1 TVADSCDPKA
11 AEIVG
16 GNYTLLEDGTTL
28 LYECP
33 QGQYPHPTQFRFCKD
48 GNQWSPL
55 TGRDGRIVQQAVC
68 QAVRCVRPL
77 EFENGVF
84 ETFQQFYDI
93 NQELRFACY
102 DGYQLRGSQIRTC
115 LPNGKWSGE
124 TAICDDGTGH
134 CPDPGIPIGARKYGT
149 EYQADSTVR
158 YQCSR
163 GLSLIGSKE
172 RVCQRSGTWSGSEP
186 ECRSPFTF
194 DSKEEIKT
202 KFLPS
207 LTEVALSASQGAS
220 ANNKS
225 DQLNIY
231 FVLDT
236 SQSFGRTRFTKAKEA
251 LVKLIKKISSYDLLP
266 NYGIV
271 TFATYS
277 RIALSTINPHS
288 SDADWVSEL
297 LSSISTDV
305 HELKPGTNIGSGFRC
320 VYEMMIAQDSEEKR
334 RGMNPTPVS
343 TTAHHIII
351 LLTDGSYH
359 VRDSSSPAV
368 LQINIGRS
376 SPNPRDDYL
385 DIYVFGSGQ
394 DINIEAINELA
405 SHKPNERHSFIL
417 KDFAELKEV
426 LEESLDD
433 GESLPMCGFSPGEAA
448 ADDYEKNPWFAR
460 IVINESRQEI
470 CKGVIVSDRDIL
482 TAAHCLARI
491 NGIEDIS
498 VILGTTNFAVA
509 EIRRHPEYNSQNVQ
523 NKDSPEFYDFDVALV
538 KLKNHLPS
546 FARPVCLPCTIET
559 TRILRKPHPQ
569 TTCKDHEEELLYG
582 GNIPSLFIATCKYRN
597 GQKPGLLRRNVW
609 IKNGEKK
616 MACYLDAEKARRYE
630 NVANISEVLNEH
642 FLCTG
647 GTDLQ
652 VDPNVCSYDAGGP
665 LLIQRRLRYIQLGV
679 ISWSVVDTCKGDR
692 SLLCD
697 SEPVKKKPLPHAR
710 DFHTNIFK
718 ILPWL
723 KEQLGTEVEFL

>member
-1 TVADSCDPKA
+1 MQHLGSFVHFLLFLGASSADTVADSCDPKA
-11 AEIVG
+11 AEIIG
-16 GNYTLLEDGTTL
+16 GNYTLLEDGNTL

-55 TGRDGRIVQQAVC
+55 TGRDGRIVEQAVC
-68 QAVRCVRPL
+68 QAIRCVRPL

-115 LPNGKWSGE
+115 LPSGKWSGE

-158 YQCSR
+158 YQCLR

-231 FVLDT
+231 FILDA

-251 LVKLIKKISSYDLLP
+251 LVKLIEKISSYDLLP

-277 RIALSTINPHS
+277 RIVLSTIDPRS
-288 SDADWVSEL
+288 M
-297 LSSISTDV
+297 
-305 HELKPGTNIGSGFRC
+305 HELKPGTNIRNGFQS
-320 VYEMMIAQDSEEKR
+320 VYEIMIAQDSEEKR
-334 RGMNPTPVS
+334 QGLNPTPVS

-351 LLTDGSYH
+351 LLTDGNYNLGGSPSFVITQIKEFLNIGRPSPNPPDDHLGSYD
-359 VRDSSSPAV
+359 VGDSSSPAV

-376 SPNPRDDYL
+376 SPNPRDDY
-385 DIYVFGSGQ
+385 
-394 DINIEAINELA
+394 
-405 SHKPNERHSFIL
+405 
-417 KDFAELKEV
+417 
-426 LEESLDD
+426 LDD

-460 IVINESRQEI
+460 IVIN
-470 CKGVIVSDRDIL
+470 GVIVSDRDIL

-509 EIRRHPEYNSQNVQ
+509 EIRRHPEYNSENVQ

-538 KLKNHLPS
+538 KLKKHLPS

-582 GNIPSLFIATCKYRN
+582 GNIPSLFITTCKYRN
-597 GQKPGLLRRNVW
+597 DQKPGLLRRDVW
-609 IKNGEKK
+609 IKNGEK
-616 MACYLDAEKARRYE
+616 MTL
-630 NVANISEVLNEH
+630 V
-642 FLCTG
+642 
-647 GTDLQ
+647 DLSSFREGY
-652 VDPNVCSYDAGGP
+652 VTS
-665 LLIQRRLRYIQLGV
+665 
-679 ISWSVVDTCKGDR
+679 SWV
-692 SLLCD
+692 
-697 SEPVKKKPLPHAR
+697 
-710 DFHTNIFK
+710 
-718 ILPWL
+718 
-723 KEQLGTEVEFL
+723 